1 VRLSLP
7 GGSAKA
13 ERNSFNGVVRRRID
27 AERNSEV
34 LIDIGSGKTMTS
46 VIARQTAEDLEI
58 RAGMP
63 AVASF
68 NATDVILAVD

>member
-1 VRLSLP
+1 
-7 GGSAKA
+7 
-13 ERNSFNGVVRRRID
+13 
-27 AERNSEV
+27 
-34 LIDIGSGKTMTS
+34 MTS

-58 RAGMP
+58 RPGMP

>member
-1 VRLSLP
+1 M
-7 GGSAKA
+7 
-13 ERNSFNGVVRRRID
+13 
-27 AERNSEV
+27 
-34 LIDIGSGKTMTS
+34 IDIGSGKTMTS

-63 AVASF
+63 AVAGF